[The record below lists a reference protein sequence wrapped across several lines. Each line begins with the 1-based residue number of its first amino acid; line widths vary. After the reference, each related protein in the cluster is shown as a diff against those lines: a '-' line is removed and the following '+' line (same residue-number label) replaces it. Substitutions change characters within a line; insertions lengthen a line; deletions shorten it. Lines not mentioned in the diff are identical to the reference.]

1 MLLSIH
7 SQAKI
12 VAAENQIR
20 RDEDIV
26 LATRFIDLA
35 SELGLSPAQT
45 ERIVFMF
52 LNRSDELEE

>member
-20 RDEDIV
+20 RDEDML
-26 LATRFIDLA
+26 LATRFIDLLP
-35 SELGLSPAQT
+35 ELGLSQEQT
-45 ERIVFMF
+45 EKIVFMF
-52 LNRSDELEE
+52 LHRSNELEE